1 MQFDAVGELIHTINT
16 QLSIQTNRER
26 INAIRTGIN
35 FENLMNDN
43 FQDKTKTVQETV
55 EENLVNDII
64 NGDNTNYRPGYTFT
78 QPKTEQEITDLN
90 RQDNINFIE
99 SELAKNARDFEIV
112 ADIEAAEKADLIREI
127 LDPSG
132 IITNEDVSSL
142 DAIRNI
148 NGESTIPNLDP
159 IALRGMERF
168 LHNLKDTIEISDDE
182 PPDEDVKPPPQAVY
196 APLID
201 LTGPNLQDIL
211 TNDNQNSEILDEIR
225 SVRDTIK
232 IEVEDI
238 SSPPPPDDFP
248 GDFDDTEFEDNNP
261 PQPPFNPFGGASAPP
276 FPDINSKE
284 PSAPPYTDDRPP
296 PYPDVDPPDYDDLFP
311 PIPPEPVPI
320 RNVPLLSS
328 DEESN
333 SDEPQPPPAPDP
345 RLIYTLV
352 PPEVGVDSDNEPG
365 DLIGNPNVNVIL
377 PLLQGDPNF
386 TPAGNPNFNPN
397 PDWTDEEDVEDPGYN
412 DDDIDFVV
420 TPVTNTP
427 ITADENTTTGS
438 LLYKNRKNELYR
450 RAARRR
456 ALNILAKKNKR
467 NLASAKKYKRL
478 NQIIPEF
485 NNEKIIVDSEGEV
498 TIDEPENAQINYDT
512 SSSVVPY
519 YNEVIELNDTPMP
532 DVRTKNIVLKRKHPK
547 DDSITAKKY
556 IAGTDIVSRS
566 IWDVGA
572 PVDESLEI
580 SDDDDKNSLIE
591 ISGDDEP
598 EIADVKP
605 FVNNSGLA
613 TVDIHTMRK
622 MPWVDFSIILQEN
635 DAERREQVIMDLLQN
650 NMPDSND
657 QYYIYHNQE
666 TNHFSVELDEDA
678 DELRDLV
685 ERVRV
690 IDAKLKIEYLTAKER
705 KSLKKIKENFWHL

>member
-1 MQFDAVGELIHTINT
+1 M
-16 QLSIQTNRER
+16 
-26 INAIRTGIN
+26 
-35 FENLMNDN
+35 
-43 FQDKTKTVQETV
+43 
-55 EENLVNDII
+55 
-64 NGDNTNYRPGYTFT
+64 
-78 QPKTEQEITDLN
+78 
-90 RQDNINFIE
+90 
-99 SELAKNARDFEIV
+99 
-112 ADIEAAEKADLIREI
+112 IREI

-142 DAIRNI
+142 DVIRNI

-211 TNDNQNSEILDEIR
+211 TNDNLNSEILDEIR

-238 SSPPPPDDFP
+238 PSPPPPDDFP
-248 GDFDDTEFEDNNP
+248 GDFDDTEFDDNNP

-276 FPDINSKE
+276 FPDINSTE

-333 SDEPQPPPAPDP
+333 SDEPQPPPAPNP

-352 PPEVGVDSDNEPG
+352 PPEIGVDSDNEPG
-365 DLIGNPNVNVIL
+365 DLIGN
-377 PLLQGDPNF
+377 D
-386 TPAGNPNFNPN
+386 A
-397 PDWTDEEDVEDPGYN
+397 
-412 DDDIDFVV
+412 
-420 TPVTNTP
+420 
-427 ITADENTTTGS
+427 
-438 LLYKNRKNELYR
+438 
-450 RAARRR
+450 
-456 ALNILAKKNKR
+456 
-467 NLASAKKYKRL
+467 
-478 NQIIPEF
+478 
-485 NNEKIIVDSEGEV
+485 
-498 TIDEPENAQINYDT
+498 NAQINYDT

-519 YNEVIELNDTPMP
+519 YNEVTELNDTPMP

-556 IAGTDIVSRS
+556 IAGTDIVSHS
-566 IWDVGA
+566 VWDVGA
-572 PVDESLEI
+572 PVDESIEI
-580 SDDDDKNSLIE
+580 NDDDDKNSLIE
-591 ISGDDEP
+591 ISDDDEP

-635 DAERREQVIMDLLQN
+635 DAERRDLLQN
-650 NMPDSND
+650 NMPDSNG
-657 QYYIYHNQE
+657 QYYIYHDQE
-666 TNHFSVELDEDA
+666 TNTFSVELDEDA
-678 DELRDLV
+678 DKIRDLV
-685 ERVRV
+685 ERARV

-705 KSLKKIKENFWHL
+705 KSLKKNKKELLTFMKDYYGMTTLPRVLADKNTS